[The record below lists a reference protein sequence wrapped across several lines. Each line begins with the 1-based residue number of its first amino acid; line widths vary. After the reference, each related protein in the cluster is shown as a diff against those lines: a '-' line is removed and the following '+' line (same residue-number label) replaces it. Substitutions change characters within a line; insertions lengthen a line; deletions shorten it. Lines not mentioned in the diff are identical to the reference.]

1 MSLNLQLA
9 CAVNRDAFVSR
20 KGNVAMKVE
29 KTVYLHV
36 MSSSDG
42 VIVIYPLS

>member
-9 CAVNRDAFVSR
+9 CAVKRAVFVSR
-20 KGNVAMKVE
+20 KENIAMKIE

-36 MSSSDG
+36 MSSFDG